1 MKCLTCLLD
10 VTDDAGAVSRQMA
23 NWLKNAS
30 TVSAP
35 NPYQRQIFGGGK
47 SKGVGSV
54 IWTKLMLKE
63 TVLYIFI
70 LYNRSVLIYCCHSSL
85 VEHKTTTF
93 VWCVFWQDL

>member
-1 MKCLTCLLD
+1 MFTVSTSTNRQLTVSSSFIVPISWQIYRKLTKHPKNNKIIIINFFVLVCLLN

-47 SKGVGSV
+47 AKGVS
-54 IWTKLMLKE
+54 
-63 TVLYIFI
+63 
-70 LYNRSVLIYCCHSSL
+70 SVL
-85 VEHKTTTF
+85 
-93 VWCVFWQDL
+93 

>member
-1 MKCLTCLLD
+1 MQYLTCLLD

-47 SKGVGSV
+47 SKGVGS
-54 IWTKLMLKE
+54 I
-63 TVLYIFI
+63 I
-70 LYNRSVLIYCCHSSL
+70 
-85 VEHKTTTF
+85 
-93 VWCVFWQDL
+93 

>member
-1 MKCLTCLLD
+1 MKCLTCLFD

-54 IWTKLMLKE
+54 I
-63 TVLYIFI
+63 
-70 LYNRSVLIYCCHSSL
+70 
-85 VEHKTTTF
+85 
-93 VWCVFWQDL
+93 